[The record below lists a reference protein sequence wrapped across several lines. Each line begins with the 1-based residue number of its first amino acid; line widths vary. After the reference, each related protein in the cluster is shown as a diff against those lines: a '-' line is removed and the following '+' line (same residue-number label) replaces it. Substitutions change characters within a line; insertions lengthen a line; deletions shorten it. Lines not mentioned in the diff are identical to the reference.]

1 MIKHSQI
8 AVLFFALVSCG
19 ANGSQ
24 NSGSQYIEVPKPNF
38 SFAGLSVDLN
48 GISQVGVKTGS
59 SQRNGL
65 MMSNQSISNGS
76 QAELS
81 YLIGLNE
88 AGELSQLQYKSQT
101 NQTVAVPYS
110 IYSVEVAGDYSL
122 LVYYLP
128 SFESA
133 LISIQDTM
141 RFTSSSRILETT
153 KFEIL
158 FKQFGMSYE
167 GYVEFIVM
175 HNASGKLFDIQR
187 SLELAPPADLVDS
200 FFGTILSFRVY
211 EDKIYYFSRRANPES
226 NTCNGRLI
234 FNTLTNNL
242 DRVESCTTLQ
252 YDPIFVHENG
262 YFAYILN
269 SEVNFASFDLSITGT
284 INDYIDYNFGYKKQF
299 IKSVNET
306 IVLVKGDGNFVTFS
320 STFEYTSISTNE
332 PLLNNLEPSAWISTI
347 NGYDYYRGGE
357 MIYKV
362 NFSNQTVQN
371 KYIPGFLDRHSQLN
385 GYDFVE
391 FEGNFFILGD
401 DLYDFNLETMT
412 ETLLDQSIYN
422 YENDYFTYS
431 TTGYMTYAVTNGL
444 TQVNKSINLQSKTI
458 YLQSENK
465 PTISVTQIRPIN

>member
-1 MIKHSQI
+1 
-8 AVLFFALVSCG
+8 
-19 ANGSQ
+19 
-24 NSGSQYIEVPKPNF
+24 
-38 SFAGLSVDLN
+38 
-48 GISQVGVKTGS
+48 
-59 SQRNGL
+59 
-65 MMSNQSISNGS
+65 
-76 QAELS
+76 
-81 YLIGLNE
+81 
-88 AGELSQLQYKSQT
+88 
-101 NQTVAVPYS
+101 
-110 IYSVEVAGDYSL
+110 
-122 LVYYLP
+122 
-128 SFESA
+128 
-133 LISIQDTM
+133 M

-332 PLLNNLEPSAWISTI
+332 PLLSNLEPSAWISTI